1 MLFAPGQPWFA
12 DALELAQLRRQ
23 DRVLALFADTQQC
36 GALAQLV
43 GKDGK
48 VTVVQPELAIAEE
61 VAALDLAN
69 VEVLGNRLVGTER
82 FGSFDALVCAPLADP
97 RLPLGAYAELP
108 RRNLRPG
115 GRFAIDLPAPRMLPQ
130 VLQAAAELGWP
141 DTRLAGLAGPAD
153 DALADALRNA
163 GLRRVRCLLGSH
175 LIHVP
180 SAPDFVD
187 LLAPALGL
195 ASSERRDLDDALRR
209 QMGTSGAVEFLV
221 HRTRLEGLR

>member
-23 DRVLALFADTQQC
+23 DRVLALFADTQQT

-48 VTVVQPELAIAEE
+48 VTIVQPDLAIAEE
-61 VAALDLAN
+61 VAALGLGN
-69 VEVLGNRLVGTER
+69 VEVLGNRVVGTER

-97 RLPLGAYAELP
+97 HLPLGAYAELP

-115 GRFAIDLPAPRMLPQ
+115 GRLAIDLPAPRMLPQ
-130 VLQAAAELGWP
+130 VQKAAGELGWP
-141 DTRLAGLAGPAD
+141 ESRLANFAGPAD
-153 DALADALRNA
+153 DVLADALRNA
-163 GLRRVRCLLGSH
+163 GLRRVRGLLGSH

-195 ASSERRDLDDALRR
+195 SAAERLELDDALRR
-209 QMGTSGAVEFLV
+209 QAGTAGAAEFLV

>member
-23 DRVLALFADTQQC
+23 DRVLALFANTAQS

-43 GKDGK
+43 GKDGT
-48 VTVVQPELAIAEE
+48 VTIVQPDLAIAEE
-61 VAALDLAN
+61 VAALGLAN

-82 FGSFDALVCAPLADP
+82 FGTFDALLCAPLGNP
-97 RLPLGAYAELP
+97 HLPLGAYAELP

-130 VLQAAAELGWP
+130 VLQAASDLGWP
-141 DTRLAGLAGPAD
+141 ATRLANLAGPAD
-153 DALADALRNA
+153 DVLADALRNA
-163 GLRRVRCLLGSH
+163 GLRRVRGLLGSH

-180 SAPDFVD
+180 SVPDFVD
-187 LLAPALGL
+187 LWAPALGL
-195 ASSERRDLDDALRR
+195 SDAERQDLDDALRR
-209 QMGTSGAVEFLV
+209 IVGTAGAAEFLV